1 MRGLLNLLEVQAPS
15 PVFSSLS
22 GKCTF
27 YPSLCENFQPSAS
40 VRKFSF
46 TMSEPAMDLES
57 VAGPSNP
64 QTPPGAASPAPYI
77 PSAPFKAGAPS
88 GLNPL
93 SASFSTVPWGMTS
106 SQFKRK
112 RSDTIPGPPM
122 VREDIALNNPS
133 CNYWEQH
140 LAQTVTDSGV
150 DPSQVDFGFLPII
163 LGFLTE
169 IQTDYTRRISF
180 VEDQLEL
187 EENAHKSTKSL
198 LDHVTFKV
206 KTLTSN
212 RENLQIEPLLSPLPP
227 LTKRQRKGQ
236 EPITRT
242 GPLAP
247 IASGSTPEPT
257 PTIPPPPA
265 PQPLAAPTSAPT
277 CPPPTWA
284 HVTGEKKVKFTR
296 TSQPA
301 PGWP

>member
-15 PVFSSLS
+15 PVFSSLF

-27 YPSLCENFQPSAS
+27 YPSFRENCQPSAS
-40 VRKFSF
+40 VRKFFF

-64 QTPPGAASPAPYI
+64 QTPPGAPSPVPYI

-133 CNYWEQH
+133 CNYWEQC

-163 LGFLTE
+163 LGFLSE

-187 EENAHKSTKSL
+187 EENAHKSTKFL
-198 LDHVTFKV
+198 LDQVTWKV
-206 KTLTSN
+206 KTITSN
-212 RENLQIEPLLSPLPP
+212 REPQQIEPLLPP
-227 LTKRQRKGQ
+227 MPTLTKRQRKGLD
-236 EPITRT
+236 PITRT
-242 GPLAP
+242 GPLP
-247 IASGSTPEPT
+247 PKASGSTPNPT
-257 PTIPPPPA
+257 HPPHPPP
-265 PQPLAAPTSAPT
+265 
-277 CPPPTWA
+277 
-284 HVTGEKKVKFTR
+284 
-296 TSQPA
+296 
-301 PGWP
+301 